1 MEKNMKKNACIGI
14 TESLCCTAENNT
26 TLQVNNSNK
35 VSLYPLFPSP
45 LAFISPACQ
54 SKLFKRLWFLSSW
67 AGLWSSKVSCLQG
80 ASGAPSLL
88 FATSPLAPPGQD
100 ALCTLLSPTPG
111 ILPRL
116 VLTRDTPFS
125 SVSQWLL
132 WLPFN
137 NFQTVVVL
145 SSNLQMNNHSFN
157 PDI

>member
-26 TLQVNNSNK
+26 TLQVNDSNK

-100 ALCTLLSPTPG
+100 APCTLLSPTPG

-116 VLTRDTPFS
+116 VPHKG
-125 SVSQWLL
+125 
-132 WLPFN
+132 
-137 NFQTVVVL
+137 
-145 SSNLQMNNHSFN
+145 HSFLLCVTMAPLAALQQFSDCCGSFEQPSN
-157 PDI
+157 E